1 MQNIHVKIDGEDT
14 NFEMCNKFVC
24 YSPFLFLNPSHQNFY
39 NNCIKAEPLA
49 GKDLNSRWSNVR
61 CKLNSYIST
70 QISSKCKVRN
80 CYFYTVRYI
89 DTRYHM
95 TNVWYQILIPW
106 MTPNKMLGYTKSWFS
121 CMVNTIRYHTTSWD
135 FQTLYFFWTRSKVR
149 CSFFGGFLKWCMP
162 QCNHPPPKARG
173 RQMDQ

>member
-1 MQNIHVKIDGEDT
+1 MVKTPILKCVTNLFVIVPSCSWIPLIKTSTKNASKQNHWQVKIWILDEVPWGANWILIYLPKYPANVRWER
-14 NFEMCNKFVC
+14 NC
-24 YSPFLFLNPSHQNFY
+24 FLF
-39 NNCIKAEPLA
+39 
-49 GKDLNSRWSNVR
+49 
-61 CKLNSYIST
+61 
-70 QISSKCKVRN
+70 
-80 CYFYTVRYI
+80 TVRYI

-95 TNVWYQILIPW
+95 KNVWYQILIPW

-121 CMVNTIRYHTTSWD
+121 CMVNTIRYHTTSRD

-149 CSFFGGFLKWCMP
+149 CSCFGGFLKWGMP